1 MKLQDIFRNS
11 DFEKVFD
18 YICKIDPKSK
28 GSKFSYMT
36 AFEYLCDMKAQSGYL
51 IEFKESTYNKK
62 VYNADLVTIGE
73 HTVIPDGVKV
83 GKNTAIWGD
92 TEASDYPDGMLQ
104 SGDAIVKVGGLK

>member
-51 IEFKESTYNKK
+51 IEFKESTYENTPDIKIACAELDGYPWK
-62 VYNADLVTIGE
+62 MAIGGE
-73 HTVIPDGVKV
+73 VSVPLTLP
-83 GKNTAIWGD
+83 T
-92 TEASDYPDGMLQ
+92 TS
-104 SGDAIVKVGGLK
+104 